1 MAVLGKK
8 EIEQAIRE
16 GMIEFLPSIDRFQLQ
31 PNSVDLRIGWG
42 FYMPQNWRLTQ
53 EGRVAV
59 RPDYLGNTF
68 NKENFTFIELSP
80 GQYFEVLPGE
90 HVLMSTFQQIQLN
103 AGNIIAI
110 LHPRSSMIRRGLII
124 ESGVVDAYYKGS
136 MLIPVFNGTNHVIRL
151 YPGERC
157 YQLVFERLEGS
168 MSEEEAGKHGVV
180 AAKYTGSTPGH
191 SSARK
196 DSDEEIKFIKSG
208 DIQGLKSNFP
218 VVTP

>member
-1 MAVLGKK
+1 MAVLGKA
-8 EIEQAIRE
+8 EIQKAIRE
-16 GMIEFLPSIDRFQLQ
+16 GVIEFLPSIDQFQLQ

-42 FYMPQNWRLTQ
+42 FYIPQNWRLTT

-59 RPDYLGNTF
+59 RPDYLESAF
-68 NKENFTFIELSP
+68 SKENFNFIELSP

-90 HVLMSTFQQIQLN
+90 HALMSTFEQIRLH
-103 AGNIIAI
+103 AGNLIAI

-136 MLIPVFNGTNHVIRL
+136 MIIPVFNGTNHVIRL

-157 YQLVFERLEGS
+157 YQLVFERLES
-168 MSEEEAGKHGVV
+168 NISEEEAGKHGVG
-180 AAKYTGSTPGH
+180 AAKYAGSTPGQ

-196 DSDEEIKFIKSG
+196 DSDEEIGFIKSG
-208 DIQGLKSNFP
+208 DIQGLKSSFP
-218 VVTP
+218 VEIV